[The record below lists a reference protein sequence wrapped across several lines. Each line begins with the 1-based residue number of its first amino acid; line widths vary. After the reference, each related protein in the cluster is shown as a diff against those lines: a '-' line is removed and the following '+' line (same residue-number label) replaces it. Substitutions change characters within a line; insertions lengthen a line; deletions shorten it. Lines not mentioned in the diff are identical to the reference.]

1 MLWTH
6 GKGVFLVFVH
16 GFPHLF
22 MELVHRQFG
31 LQPSLPRGIRGTD
44 GGKTKPLSDKLAIL
58 TSDRSVCAL
67 CKAMRKG
74 TRGQIFLINC
84 L

>member
-22 MELVHRQFG
+22 MELVNLVSIPLCLEAFVE
-31 LQPSLPRGIRGTD
+31 LMAEVVS
-44 GGKTKPLSDKLAIL
+44 TKPLSDKLAIL